1 MLHIH
6 PTLDCFLFSDDVIPQ
21 DVSEDDSVDVKTQ
34 VPGGTTQV
42 DSIDILD
49 VDSKNKKG
57 YAFMSV

>member
-6 PTLDCFLFSDDVIPQ
+6 PTLDCLLFSDDVIPQ
-21 DVSEDDSVDVKTQ
+21 DVSEDSVDVKTQ

-57 YAFMSV
+57 YAFMLQ

>member
-6 PTLDCFLFSDDVIPQ
+6 PTLDCLLFSDDVIPQ
-21 DVSEDDSVDVKTQ
+21 DVSEDSVDVKTQ